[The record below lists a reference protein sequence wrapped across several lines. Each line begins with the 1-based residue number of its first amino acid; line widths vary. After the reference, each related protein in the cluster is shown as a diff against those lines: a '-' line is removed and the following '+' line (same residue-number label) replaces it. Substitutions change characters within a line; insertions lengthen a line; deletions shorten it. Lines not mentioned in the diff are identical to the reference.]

1 MLVPS
6 IFNDNLFDNWFD
18 DDFWPL
24 SREARKFD
32 EKLGGVNA
40 NFMRTDV
47 KEGDKGYEVSVE
59 LPGFSK
65 DNVEVELKDGYLTIS
80 ARKDEN
86 NDQKDD
92 QGRFIRRECY
102 TGNVSRSFYV
112 GEDMTEE
119 DIHASFANGILTLT
133 VPKKEAKQQIEE
145 KKHMVR
151 ID

>member
-18 DDFWPL
+18 DDFWPVN
-24 SREARKFD
+24 REARKFD

-47 KEGDKGYEVSVE
+47 REGDKDYEVSVE

-65 DNVEVELKDGYLTIS
+65 DNVSVELKDGYLTIS
-80 ARKDEN
+80 AKKEEN
-86 NDQKDD
+86 SDQKDAE
-92 QGRFIRRECY
+92 GRFIRRERY
-102 TGNVSRSFYV
+102 SGNVRRSFYV
-112 GEDMTEE
+112 GEDITEE
-119 DIHASFANGILTLT
+119 DVSASFKDGILKLTL
-133 VPKKEAKQQIEE
+133 PKKEQQQIEE
-145 KKHMVR
+145 KKHVIQ

>member
-18 DDFWPL
+18 DDFWPV
-24 SREARKFD
+24 SRDARKFD

-47 KEGDKGYEVSVE
+47 KEGDNSYEVAVE

-65 DNVEVELKDGYLTIS
+65 DNVSVELKDGYLTIT
-80 ARKDEN
+80 AKKDEN

-92 QGRFIRRECY
+92 NGRFIRRERY
-102 TGNVSRSFYV
+102 SGNVSRSFYV
-112 GEDMTEE
+112 GEDLKE
-119 DIHASFANGILTLT
+119 DDVHASFKDGVLRLS
-133 VPKKEAKQQIEE
+133 VPKKDQQQIED
-145 KKHMVR
+145 KKHVIQ

>member
-18 DDFWPL
+18 DDFWPV

-32 EKLGGVNA
+32 EKFGGVNA

-47 KEGDKGYEVSVE
+47 KEGDKDYVVSVE

-65 DNVEVELKDGYLTIS
+65 DNVSVELKDGYLAI
-80 ARKDEN
+80 AAKKEQN
-86 NDQKDD
+86 NDEKDD
-92 QGRFIRRECY
+92 RGSFIRRERY
-102 TGNVSRSFYV
+102 SGNVCRSSYV

-119 DIHASFANGILTLT
+119 DIRATFKDGILTLT
-133 VPKKEAKQQIEE
+133 VPKKEAQPQVEE
-145 KKHMVR
+145 KKHMIQ

>member
-18 DDFWPL
+18 DDFWPV

-40 NFMRTDV
+40 NFMKTDV
-47 KEGDKGYEVSVE
+47 KENGSDYEVSVE
-59 LPGFSK
+59 LPGFDK
-65 DNVEVELKDGYLTIS
+65 NNVSVELKDGYLTIT
-80 ARKDEN
+80 AKKDAN

-92 QGRFIRRECY
+92 EGRYIRRERY
-102 TGNVSRSFYV
+102 SGNVSRSFYV
-112 GEDMTEE
+112 GDDLTED
-119 DIHASFANGILTLT
+119 DVHASFKDGILRLT
-133 VPKKEAKQQIEE
+133 VPKKDQQQIED
-145 KKHMVR
+145 KRHVIT